1 MKKLSLILV
10 SAALL
15 VSCSSQHRER
25 EELKY
30 EIHGNVEYRGQTRPA
45 IWITDTFEVHHDT
58 IVITN
63 SDSSQWRIA
72 PPYTV
77 YVKD

>member
-15 VSCSSQHRER
+15 VSCSSQKEKK
-25 EELKY
+25 EMKY
-30 EIHGNVEYRGQTRPA
+30 SIHGNVEYRGQSRPA